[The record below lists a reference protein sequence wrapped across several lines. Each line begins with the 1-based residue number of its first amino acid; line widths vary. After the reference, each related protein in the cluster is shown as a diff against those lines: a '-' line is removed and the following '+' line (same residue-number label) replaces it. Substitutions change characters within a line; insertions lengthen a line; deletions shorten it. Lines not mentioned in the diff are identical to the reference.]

1 MNKEQI
7 LNAAKKNELKAN
19 EYETTESVRSSLL
32 GMIIAIVV
40 GSVLFL
46 IELCVGK
53 SVNVSLI
60 SVVSALMGIQWLR
73 DGIKLRRI
81 HLIAAGIVFLVVALI
96 TFIVVIVEVSV
107 K

>member
-46 IELCVGK
+46 IELWVGK

-81 HLIAAGIVFLVVALI
+81 HLIVAGIVFLVVALI

>member
-40 GSVLFL
+40 GSVFFL